1 MEEDLGV
8 EGAVLEGMLD
18 PKEGTEED
26 MAKMEGAAVVME
38 GLVVAVDA
46 VEVTE
51 GGAAGAKEV

>member
-26 MAKMEGAAVVME
+26 MAKMEG
-38 GLVVAVDA
+38 LVVAVDA
-46 VEVTE
+46 AEVTE